1 MSHPEKEEGLGSKL
15 IIPSAVLI
23 VALFIPFSINYFM
36 HVVSAE
42 RIRSIPLVMKLPV
55 DNSAIVTPAEVKQ
68 YESFEVSLRLDTN
81 RLAGLINE
89 VQRISIGGANI
100 QGISG
105 TISPEMRAEITGDNF
120 TINNQGPQEQLYQ
133 LNDKTHWTWRI
144 TPESSGRNLLKFHLH
159 LLTYDDGKT
168 VPMIV
173 EVADVN
179 IVAIPNPSV
188 WMARNWGWVAAF
200 FILAIVGW
208 RLLGN
213 RLNNKHTADDN
224 QDPTS

>member
-36 HVVSAE
+36 HVVSAD
-42 RIRSIPLVMKLPV
+42 RLRSIPLVMKLPV
-55 DNSAIVTPAEVKQ
+55 DNSAIITPAEVKQ
-68 YESFEVSLRLDTN
+68 YESFEVSLRIDTD

-89 VQRISIGGANI
+89 VQRISTGGANI

-105 TISPEMRAEITGDNF
+105 AISPEMKAEITGGSF
-120 TINNQGPQEQLYQ
+120 TINNEGPQEQLY
-133 LNDKTHWTWRI
+133 LLDGKTHWTWHL

-168 VPMIV
+168 VPMV
-173 EVADVN
+173 VDVADVN
-179 IVAIPNPSV
+179 IVATPNPSV
-188 WMARNWGWVAAF
+188 WMTRNWGWVAAF
-200 FILAIVGW
+200 LILAIVGS
-208 RLLGN
+208 RLLTN
-213 RLNNKHTADDN
+213 YLNNRQATDN
-224 QDPTS
+224 